1 MKLKDIF
8 KIQEVL
14 DERKTAYD
22 MIEFLEDKRYSQSK
36 ETKTKYGDMD
46 ITHFIRVFMKN
57 QDGMK
62 ETLVTQAL
70 RELTQQ
76 MLEDIRELK
85 DDE

>member
-57 QDGMK
+57 QDGLKK
-62 ETLVTQAL
+62 ERLE
-70 RELTQQ
+70 ELQYSVNQ